1 MREGVETHGEG
12 KWKDIQEGSLV
23 LKNRTTVCVCVVC
36 IRNAIDREMADL
48 SLLSRLIRCRL
59 CLATAVALLPWSSF
73 AVRLRTY
80 SCSCILKVVGGRWI
94 ARTSGVI

>member
-36 IRNAIDREMADL
+36 IRNAIDREMA
-48 SLLSRLIRCRL
+48 
-59 CLATAVALLPWSSF
+59 
-73 AVRLRTY
+73 
-80 SCSCILKVVGGRWI
+80 
-94 ARTSGVI
+94 